1 MRDDQHNRAGI
12 YVHIP
17 FCQSKCGYCDFYSVT
32 DLSAKSPFIQAL
44 LQEVEYVSRQLDKI
58 PEFDTL
64 YLGGGTPSL
73 LNDSE
78 MDQLFTRLRDH
89 FSLTADCEITL
100 EANPGILSKDKLQH
114 FRGLGINRLSLGV
127 QSFHNQELQLLE
139 RIHSA
144 RQAEEGIALARS
156 TGFDNLSIDL
166 IYALPGQKMQSWIDT
181 LNIAVECQPE
191 HISAYNLVFEEGTPF
206 YRARE
211 SGQLRVLDEDQEL
224 LFYRKTVSMLN
235 EHGYEQYEVSNYARD
250 PLLRSRHN
258 MKYWNHEPYLGFGP
272 SAHSY
277 WDGKRRSNVRSLTL
291 YHRQLQ
297 AGQLPIAQEEVI
309 DAGTEQFEK
318 IFLSL
323 RTNQGLNL
331 LQFEKRFHE
340 SFEIKYRDQI
350 DDLIRNDLA
359 LIEDQYFRL
368 TSKGFCICDEILV
381 RFAPA

>member
-1 MRDDQHNRAGI
+1 MQDDQDKRAGI

-17 FCQSKCGYCDFYSVT
+17 FCQSKCGYCDFFSIT
-32 DLSAKSPFIQAL
+32 DLSIKSPFIQAL
-44 LQEVEYVSRQLDKI
+44 LQEIEYVSRHLDKI

-73 LNDSE
+73 LDESE
-78 MDQLFTRLRDH
+78 MEQLFMRLHDL
-89 FSLTADCEITL
+89 FSFTADCEITL
-100 EANPGILSKDKLQH
+100 EANPGTLSKDKLQY

-127 QSFHNQELQLLE
+127 QSFNDQELQMLE

-144 RQAEEGIALARS
+144 LQAEESIVLARS

-166 IYALPGQKMQSWIDT
+166 IYALHNQKVQSWIDT
-181 LNIAVECQPE
+181 LNTAVEWHPE

-206 YRARE
+206 HRARQ
-211 SGQLRVLDEDQEL
+211 SGQLRALDEDQEL
-224 LFYRKTVSMLN
+224 LFYQTTVRMLDEN
-235 EHGYEQYEVSNYARD
+235 GYQQYEVSNYARD
-250 PLLRSRHN
+250 PALRSRHN
-258 MKYWNHEPYLGFGP
+258 MKYWHHEPYLGFGP

-277 WDGKRRSNVRSLTL
+277 WEGKRRSNVRSVTL
-291 YHRQLQ
+291 YHQQLRS
-297 AGQLPIAQEEVI
+297 GQLPIAQEETI
-309 DAGTEQFEK
+309 DLGTEEFEK

-331 LQFEKRFHE
+331 LQFEKRFQK
-340 SFEIKYRDQI
+340 SFETKYQDQI

-368 TSKGFCICDEILV
+368 TKKGFCICDEILV